1 MFFPIQVFLSISKRQ
16 FSFIILNTLITN
28 NVAIFCFHLLC
39 NLKYFFL
46 TIASV
51 DDITSSAIFF
61 AAYTALLKPYLL
73 SKAPYNHLP
82 LFPWLLL
89 SLYCLVHI
97 LVPPSCYFVPR
108 RSFSPSTDFVSYT

>member
-51 DDITSSAIFF
+51 NDITSSAIFF

-89 SLYCLVHI
+89 SLYCLVHS

-108 RSFSPSTDFVSYT
+108 RSFSPSTDFISYT